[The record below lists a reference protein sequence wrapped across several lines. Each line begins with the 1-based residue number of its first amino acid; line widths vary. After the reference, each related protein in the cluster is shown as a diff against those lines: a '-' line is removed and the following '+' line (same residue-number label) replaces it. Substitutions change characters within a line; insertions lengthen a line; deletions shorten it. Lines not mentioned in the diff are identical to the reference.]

1 MPKRAHQPT
10 ELEVA
15 HEPILTPR
23 RLPRAYRPLT
33 EVIASASSLSAMA
46 GEHRFRSVVEAAR
59 GGGAVALIPPNVTAK
74 LGGLK
79 QMRVT
84 GSLNGTP
91 FRSST
96 MPYRGAFYLGVHK
109 ATREA
114 AGVSIGDEVELALT
128 RDDSPRVLE
137 LAPELEAALNAEP
150 ELRARFDGLS
160 FSRRRE
166 LAEPIAEAKKPETRA
181 ARLEKALGRL
191 RELGGS

>member
-1 MPKRAHQPT
+1 M
-10 ELEVA
+10 
-15 HEPILTPR
+15 EPQ
-23 RLPRAYRPLT
+23 
-33 EVIASASSLSAMA
+33 
-46 GEHRFRSVVEAAR
+46 RFRSVIEAAR
-59 GGGAVALIPPNVTAK
+59 GGGAVALIPPETTAA

-84 GSLNGTP
+84 GTLNGTP

-114 AGVSIGDEVELALT
+114 ARVEIGDEVELTVT

-137 LAPELEAALNAEP
+137 LAPELDAALSADAG
-150 ELRARFDGLS
+150 LRAKFDALS

-166 LAEPIAEAKKPETRA
+166 LADPVREAKRPETR
-181 ARLEKALGRL
+181 RTRVEKALARL
-191 RELGGS
+191 RELP